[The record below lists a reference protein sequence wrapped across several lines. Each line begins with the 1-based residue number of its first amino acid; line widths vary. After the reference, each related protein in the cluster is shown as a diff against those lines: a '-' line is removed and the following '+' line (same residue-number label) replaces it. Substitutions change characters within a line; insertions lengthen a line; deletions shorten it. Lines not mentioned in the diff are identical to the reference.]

1 MNEAGNMVSLEH
13 FVVPES
19 KCSKKK
25 KMVGCIKGAQSQI
38 KQLPEWSNLSKKIY
52 KVWTCDYN
60 NDDDDSK

>member
-1 MNEAGNMVSLEH
+1 
-13 FVVPES
+13 
-19 KCSKKK
+19 
-25 KMVGCIKGAQSQI
+25 MVGCIKGAQSQI